1 MVRRCDWGCS
11 GGSAST
17 VTLAATM
24 RRGEVWW
31 VDFDP
36 SLGGE
41 IQKARPAVIV
51 SNDMSNRNLNRVQVV
66 PLTSNVL
73 RIYPSEAAISLNGE
87 PRKALADQI
96 ATVSKQRLK
105 SKLGELQPED
115 MLGVE
120 RAIRLQLGLGPGRSA
135 G

>member
-1 MVRRCDWGCS
+1 
-11 GGSAST
+11 
-17 VTLAATM
+17 VTPVATM

-41 IQKARPAVIV
+41 IQKTRAAVII

-105 SKLGELQPED
+105 SKLGDLQPED

>member
-1 MVRRCDWGCS
+1 MTPV
-11 GGSAST
+11 
-17 VTLAATM
+17 ATM

-41 IQKARPAVIV
+41 IQKTRAAVII
-51 SNDMSNRNLNRVQVV
+51 SNDMSNRNLNRIPVV
-66 PLTSNVL
+66 PIASNVV

-96 ATVSKQRLK
+96 ATVSKHRLK
-105 SKLGELQPED
+105 SKLSELQPED

-120 RAIRLQLGLGPGRSA
+120 RAIRLQLGLGGGHSA

>member
-1 MVRRCDWGCS
+1 MTS
-11 GGSAST
+11 
-17 VTLAATM
+17 AATI

-41 IQKARPAVIV
+41 IQKTRPGVIV

-66 PLTSNVL
+66 PITSSVV
-73 RIYPSEAAISLNGE
+73 RVYPSEAAISLNGE

-96 ATVSKQRLK
+96 ATVSKLRLK
-105 SKLGELQPED
+105 TKLGELQPED

-120 RAIRLQLGLGPGRSA
+120 RVIRLQLGLGGRNTN